1 MLAPEERSLFVD
13 ALRPP
18 QGYAFDT
25 GIGTTFTLNLRTLL
39 VAPLSLA
46 LHDVSK
52 ASEALEDPV
61 LLLDGVRKY
70 AGRLTLF
77 CQAGYVAVPRQ
88 ASPLFRYLEHMVVE
102 VRAPNGGLFHPK
114 LWLLRYLP
122 EDEGPPVY
130 RLLCLSRNVDFSR
143 SWDVMLRLDGEL
155 QDRRVGYGRNAP
167 LAEFL
172 STLPEMAL
180 RKPDDQILGTLS
192 LLREEVRKVRFQ
204 SPPPFGEDSLE
215 FIPLGHRSHRPYRL
229 STPKNRALI
238 VSPFLTESVLQ
249 EATENGSD
257 HMLLSEAE
265 SLRRLRPETLGRF
278 SKVLI
283 FNDAAISPPED
294 EQLEDSDPG
303 AADPSRLHAKLYIF
317 EKGGNARWLIGSA
330 NATSAAFSGHNVE
343 FMIGLTGWKS
353 RVGIDK
359 VLGNPEEDTSLRALL
374 AEYVPDSPEEADP
387 EAQEAEKL
395 LEAVRACLVEHR
407 FMLSMHRAENG
418 EFALMLSPS
427 KEPAEIP
434 ARDFSVRIW
443 PVTLREDRAR
453 KVKLDELAQGLGFDG
468 LSILAIT
475 SFMAFEIQVN
485 VGSATREARF
495 VLNLPIQG
503 APKDRDDHIISAILT
518 DQAQFLRY
526 LRFLL
531 AEELGWLPLVDAQ
544 NRRDGPSGLIG
555 RIWDDADLPLFE
567 ELARAFSR
575 SPEKIDQVAD
585 LIERL
590 RATEHGREILPAGF
604 EPLWEAIQAA
614 REEIE

>member
-1 MLAPEERSLFVD
+1 MLAPEQRSLFVE

-18 QGYAFDT
+18 EGYTFDT
-25 GIGTTFTLNLRTLL
+25 GIGTTFTLNLLTLL

-52 ASEALEDPV
+52 ASDALNDPV

-77 CQAGYVAVPRQ
+77 CQAGYVAIPTR
-88 ASPLFRYLEHMVVE
+88 ASPLLHYLEDMVVE

-114 LWLLRYLP
+114 VWLLRYLP
-122 EDEGPPVY
+122 QGEGFPIY

-143 SWDVMLRLDGEL
+143 SWDVMLRLDGEV

-172 STLPEMAL
+172 SVLPGMAL
-180 RKPDDQILGTLS
+180 REPSDRVLES
-192 LLREEVRKVRFQ
+192 LRLLQEEVRKVRFEA
-204 SPPPFGEDSLE
+204 PLPFREDSLE
-215 FIPLGHRSHRPYRL
+215 FIPLGHRNHRRYRL
-229 STPKNRALI
+229 NTPKNRALI
-238 VSPFLTESVLQ
+238 ISPFLSESVLQ
-249 EATENGSD
+249 EATEEGGG
-257 HMLLSEAE
+257 HLLLSEAE
-265 SLRRLRPETLGRF
+265 SLRRLRAETLKRF
-278 SKVLI
+278 SQALI

-294 EQLEDSDPG
+294 EMMEEETAD
-303 AADPSRLHAKLYIF
+303 AADPSRLHAKIFIF

-359 VLGNPEEDTSLRALL
+359 VLGNPEEDSSLRALL

-395 LEAVRACLVEHR
+395 LEAVRACLVEHC
-407 FMLSMHRAENG
+407 FMLSIQRAENG
-418 EFALMLSPS
+418 EFGLMLSPS

-453 KVKLDELAQGLGFDG
+453 KVKLEELAQGLGFDG

-475 SFMAFEIQVN
+475 SFMAFEIQAN

-531 AEELGWLPLVDAQ
+531 AEELGWLPLLDAQ

-555 RIWDDADLPLFE
+555 RTCDDADLPLFE